1 MTGNENIFLSVGSVI
16 LQSPVFPGLE
26 GNCVSLSCKNKNT
39 SSHLLSDFYK
49 DGLLIDNRLTGDM
62 VSHSVS
68 ISDEGWHKCSI
79 SDVGEPH
86 LKTVLPSKSALLKC
100 NYPEHCFNCYFRI
113 LAVIIIIIILEFIF
127 QLQMGGRNITVF
139 NRETIF
145 FSTFSYAQVPYM
157 MFYFLFIGL

>member
-1 MTGNENIFLSVGSVI
+1 MTGNENICLSVGSVI
-16 LQSPVFPGLE
+16 LQRPVFPALE

-49 DGLLIDNRLTGDM
+49 DTLLIDNRITGDM

-79 SDVGEPH
+79 SDVSEPH
-86 LKTVLPSKSALLKC
+86 LKTVPPSQSALLKC

-113 LAVIIIIIILEFIF
+113 LAV
-127 QLQMGGRNITVF
+127 
-139 NRETIF
+139 
-145 FSTFSYAQVPYM
+145 
-157 MFYFLFIGL
+157 

>member
-26 GNCVSLSCKNKNT
+26 GNCASLSCKNKNT

-49 DGLLIDNRLTGDM
+49 DRLLIDNRITGDM

-113 LAVIIIIIILEFIF
+113 LAVWCYDVGWWYQDLKCSASH
-127 QLQMGGRNITVF
+127 QSKVQQPVVC
-139 NRETIF
+139 
-145 FSTFSYAQVPYM
+145 STLDSV
-157 MFYFLFIGL
+157 LLSWWR